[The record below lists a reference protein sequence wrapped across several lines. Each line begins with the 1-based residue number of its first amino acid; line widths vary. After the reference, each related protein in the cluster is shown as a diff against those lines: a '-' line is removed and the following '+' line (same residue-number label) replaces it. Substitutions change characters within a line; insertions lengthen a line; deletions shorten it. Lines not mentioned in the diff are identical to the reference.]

1 MKTFREYHKK
11 KMQDPEFAREYE
23 AIQPEMDVIQA
34 IIDARISQNL
44 TQKELSRRTGINQA
58 DISKLERG
66 TRNPT
71 LGLLKRLADGLDMV
85 LEIRFVPKKGYK
97 NLSTYQ
103 PK

>member
-1 MKTFREYHKK
+1 METLKEFKEERMK
-11 KMQDPEFAREYE
+11 DPEFAREYE
-23 AIQPEMDVIQA
+23 AIQPEMDVIRA

-58 DISKLERG
+58 DISKLEKG

-85 LEIRFVPKKGYK
+85 LEIRFVPKKRV
-97 NLSTYQ
+97 
-103 PK
+103 